1 MPCRDCGAA
10 EARVTLGGVEVCD
23 RCCDWRIAEH
33 TGFARLPDPPPPL
46 SFDDPDGRQHR
57 LAFRVWRAPTG
68 IKVELEETG
77 VPEGEGFRFAVLGDH
92 EADVDTLV
100 QRVKVLAE
108 REVAHPYLEP
118 ASHREGW
125 ATVGDEV
132 AGRLVWNDEGVDGR
146 PFNVVIDGRTL
157 TWEELGCALES
168 YEGWS
173 FRLVIESSIDD
184 TRGDAEVIKLMSDP
198 STGASDGG

>member
-1 MPCRDCGAA
+1 M
-10 EARVTLGGVEVCD
+10 
-23 RCCDWRIAEH
+23 
-33 TGFARLPDPPPPL
+33 
-46 SFDDPDGRQHR
+46 
-57 LAFRVWRAPTG
+57 
-68 IKVELEETG
+68 
-77 VPEGEGFRFAVLGDH
+77 
-92 EADVDTLV
+92 
-100 QRVKVLAE
+100 
-108 REVAHPYLEP
+108 
-118 ASHREGW
+118 
-125 ATVGDEV
+125 

-146 PFNVVIDGRTL
+146 PFNAVIDGRTL